1 MTDWGPAVRE
11 YEEFASEYRG
21 SLLGTGECVRKADAA
36 IAELK
41 AEVNQAYDDGE
52 SSGYAEWVGEMI
64 DAGLPDNP
72 HAVVAAKESFYARII
87 ELEAEIERLTD
98 RAAYLH
104 GHNVSLMAEV
114 ERLKCCG
121 NCDHLDYDGYHH
133 FYQCFPSP
141 GEACFAVKVSD
152 HCHFTPSRWEERRD
166 PEVGA

>member
-87 ELEAEIERLTD
+87 ELEAEIERLTQVIIHRKD
-98 RAAYLH
+98 RAGAAI
-104 GHNVSLMAEV
+104 SFWAQRAEKAEAEA
-114 ERLKCCG
+114 ERLTWMVH
-121 NCDHLDYDGYHH
+121 HL
-133 FYQCFPSP
+133 PLNV
-141 GEACFAVKVSD
+141 EADLAR
-152 HCHFTPSRWEERRD
+152 RWEERRD